1 MSSHTA
7 NSIGCEVMKEFRTF
21 IECQGEVL
29 DDEQYD
35 KIVNA
40 IGLFEDEFLKP
51 FASPPP
57 VSPPTITTEQIDNIK
72 EELYKEVMDSVSK
85 ENLIVPCAEQ
95 IKTWIDEDNY
105 DHEEQCELFE
115 HLRDYVGCDYKLED
129 APSPIT
135 YDEVIEAINE
145 GQFGEEGLKQISK
158 SLSEKHTFQ
167 TINCK
172 GMSPYN
178 LECLKKDI
186 NKELKFRANKAKIE
200 KIQQS
205 KLKVGDYVRIIYEDK
220 SYGSGQIEK
229 IENERSIVKI
239 ANGGLSNVP
248 TKSLKKVKL
257 TKL

>member
-1 MSSHTA
+1 MSSQTA
-7 NSIGCEVMKEFRTF
+7 NSIGFEVMKEFRNF

-72 EELYKEVMDSVSK
+72 EELYKEVMDSVSRD
-85 ENLIVPCAEQ
+85 NLLVPCAEQ

-135 YDEVIEAINE
+135 YDEVIEAIEE
-145 GQFGEEGLKQISK
+145 GQFGEEELKQISTAI
-158 SLSEKHTFQ
+158 S
-167 TINCK
+167 
-172 GMSPYN
+172 
-178 LECLKKDI
+178 KKKKQ
-186 NKELKFRANKAKIE
+186 N
-200 KIQQS
+200 

-239 ANGGLSNVP
+239 VNGGLSNVP